1 MISFMSLGRREL
13 LCACFVSVPR
23 RMITMIRCSNTDP
36 PIVFFSVSKLMPLY
50 NAIRSTAIISKCKL
64 I

>member
-13 LCACFVSVPR
+13 LCVCFVSVPQ
-23 RMITMIRCSNTDP
+23 RMIMMIRCSNTDP
-36 PIVFFSVSKLMPLY
+36 PTVFSVSKLMPLY